1 MQPMTLSLTLSLTP
15 VVAEDFEA
23 LLTLRIEALRESLER
38 LGRFDPQRAR
48 ARLASQ
54 FEPAC
59 MQHIEREGQ
68 RVGFVTV
75 KPLDGGAL
83 KLEHLYIRPGSQGQG
98 VGRWVLE
105 GLKARGRDIHLSALK
120 LSDANRFYLREG
132 FQPVGESELDIDYLW
147 KAGAA

>member
-1 MQPMTLSLTLSLTP
+1 MLPLRLRLAQ
-15 VVAEDFEA
+15 VAAEDFEA
-23 LLTLRIEALRESLER
+23 MLALRIEALRESLER

-68 RVGFVTV
+68 RIGFFTV
-75 KPLDGGAL
+75 KPQADGAL

-98 VGRWVLE
+98 AGRWVLD
-105 GLKARGRDIHLSALK
+105 GLKKQGRDIRLSALK

-132 FQPVGESELDIDYLW
+132 FVPVGESEMDIDYLW
-147 KAGAA
+147 KAGTA

>member
-1 MQPMTLSLTLSLTP
+1 MLPSRLSLVP
-15 VVAEDFEA
+15 VAAEDFEA
-23 LLTLRIEALRESLER
+23 MLALRIEALRESLER

-48 ARLASQ
+48 ERLASQ

-68 RVGFVTV
+68 RIGFFTV
-75 KPLDGGAL
+75 KPLDDGAL
-83 KLEHLYIRPGSQGQG
+83 KLVHLYIRPGSQGQG
-98 VGRWVLE
+98 VGRWVLD
-105 GLKARGRDIHLSALK
+105 GIKKRGRDIRLSALK

-132 FQPVGESELDIDYLW
+132 FVPVGESEMDIDYLW

>member
-1 MQPMTLSLTLSLTP
+1 MLLMSLSLTP

-23 LLTLRIEALRESLER
+23 MLALRIEALRESLER
-38 LGRFDPQRAR
+38 LGRFDPARAR

-59 MQHIEREGQ
+59 MQHIVREGQ
-68 RVGFVTV
+68 RIGFVTV
-75 KPLDGGAL
+75 QPQADGAL
-83 KLEHLYIRPGSQGQG
+83 KLEHLYLRPGSQGQG
-98 VGRWVLE
+98 AGRWVLD
-105 GLKARGRDIHLSALK
+105 GLKKQGRDIRLSALK

-132 FQPVGESELDIDYLW
+132 FVPVGESDMDIDYVW